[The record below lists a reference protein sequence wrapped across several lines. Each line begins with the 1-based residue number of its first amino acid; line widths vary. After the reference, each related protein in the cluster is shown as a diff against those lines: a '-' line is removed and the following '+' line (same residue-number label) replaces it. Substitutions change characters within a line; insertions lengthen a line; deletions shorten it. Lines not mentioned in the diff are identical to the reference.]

1 MARQEVP
8 LEDTLTLEAYQAYLQ
23 EQIGYQFP
31 YLEDLPSIKQFAVVG
46 KVWAEK
52 YELLMPFDIR
62 PVTYTY
68 RTGPRE
74 GHRETRWVIKGE
86 PGLWGY
92 TSMRTFFEEMVS
104 D

>member
-1 MARQEVP
+1 MP
-8 LEDTLTLEAYQAYLQ
+8 IEDTLTLEAYQNYLQ

-31 YLEDLPSIKQFAVVG
+31 YLEDLPSIKQIATVG

-52 YELLMPFDIR
+52 YELLMPFNIR

-68 RTGPRE
+68 ATGPRA
-74 GHRETRWVIKGE
+74 GQRETRWVVLGK

-92 TSMRTFFEEMVS
+92 TSMRTFFEEITGEEG
-104 D
+104 